1 MKNKNAYARYKL
13 IDTRLRLKQ
22 QQAPKLQ
29 DLVDYVSEHLD
40 MTISTS
46 SIQKDIYAMR
56 YDSALG
62 FDAPIEYD
70 RYSRAYK
77 YSDTDYSISNIPL
90 SVEDLKGLEFAT
102 GILEQYK
109 DIPAIKVF
117 EDAISKI
124 AATVRQSMQGEKKS
138 AIIIPDRPNKYEGVE
153 FMPSMFDAIKNKKE
167 CILKYKPFNREE
179 KKHTVHPYFI
189 KEYNGRWYLIAKDI
203 HPTKEAKFLTFA
215 FDRIQD
221 IIVMNKNF
229 QEEELDA
236 KKHFDATIGI
246 SRSDNEAEEIVL
258 EFNPQQA
265 QYLISQP
272 LHHSQKILEQNEQ
285 NFQISL
291 HVVINYE
298 LQEKIKGYGEQ
309 VKVLRPKHLAN
320 DIQAAAKK
328 VVEMYK

>member
-22 QQAPKLQ
+22 QEPPKLQ
-29 DLVDYVSEHLD
+29 DLVDYVSERLD
-40 MTISTS
+40 MSISTS

-77 YSDTDYSISNIPL
+77 YSDEDYSISNIPL

-117 EDAISKI
+117 EDAISRM
-124 AATVRQSMQGEKKS
+124 AATVRQSMQNENKS

-153 FMPSMFDAIKNKKE
+153 YMPPMFDAIKNKKE
-167 CILKYKPFNREE
+167 CVLKYQPFNKEE
-179 KKHTVHPYFI
+179 KKHKIHPYFI
-189 KEYNGRWYLIAKDI
+189 KEFNGRWYLIAKDI

-215 FDRIQD
+215 FDRVKD
-221 IIVMNKNF
+221 IIVMNKKF
-229 QEEELDA
+229 VEEELDA
-236 KKHFDATIGI
+236 KKHFEATIGI
-246 SRSDNEAEEIVL
+246 SRSDNEAEEIL
-258 EFNPQQA
+258 LSFSPNQA

-272 LHHSQKILEQNEQ
+272 LHHSQKIIEQTENA
-285 NFQISL
+285 FQISL

-309 VKVLRPKHLAN
+309 VTVLKPKHLASE
-320 DIQAAAKK
+320 IQAAAKK
-328 VVEMYK
+328 VVELYK